1 MKRFC
6 TPKPVPVGFEQRE
19 IVRHWLQTQPDIALR
34 QAVYA
39 LQLLYDPV
47 HIVVLLGMA
56 LRAGYTRAPLTMT
69 LH

>member
-6 TPKPVPVGFEQRE
+6 TPEPMPVDFEQRE
-19 IVRHWLQTQPDIALR
+19 IVRHWLQAQPDLALR

-39 LQLLYDPV
+39 LQLLYDPAQ
-47 HIVVLLGMA
+47 IVVLLGMA
-56 LRAGYTRAPLTMT
+56 LRAGYTHAPLTVT